1 MRQSVLPVQG
11 SITVQV
17 DQVGGDLQIVGWE
30 RPEIVAKT
38 DDDELS
44 LTTDGQAIHA
54 FSDGD
59 LILYVARQV
68 NLRILEVGG
77 DADLR
82 MLPGS
87 LEIINIGGD
96 LQMRNVGSVS
106 IKLVGG
112 DMSLRGSSGDLLA
125 ESIGGDASLHDIEGD
140 VNITVGADL
149 YLRGSDQNVMA
160 RVGADAALYLH
171 PKAGT
176 TVNVQAGSDILLRLP
191 SKVDAELKL
200 QGCDDESIRVDLP
213 GVKAVE
219 LGLFRSLVV
228 GTGAAS
234 ISLQAG
240 AEVIVTSR
248 DKEWENVAEFDPLGR
263 DGPFSPGEFPGLSSE
278 LHERISRRVEEATRR
293 ALEASQRAQEQSG
306 RVQQRVDSAMRRAED
321 KMRTAER
328 RSMHMGIKVGRFGAS
343 LAGNARPPSPSVPA
357 VPPATPRP
365 VAEPV
370 TDAERLVILKMLQ
383 DKKISLQDAEKLL
396 AALDGK

>member
-1 MRQSVLPVQG
+1 
-11 SITVQV
+11 
-17 DQVGGDLQIVGWE
+17 
-30 RPEIVAKT
+30 
-38 DDDELS
+38 
-44 LTTDGQAIHA
+44 
-54 FSDGD
+54 
-59 LILYVARQV
+59 
-68 NLRILEVGG
+68 
-77 DADLR
+77 
-82 MLPGS
+82 
-87 LEIINIGGD
+87 
-96 LQMRNVGSVS
+96 MRNVGSVS

-171 PKAGT
+171 PKAGA

-278 LHERISRRVEEATRR
+278 LHERISRKVEEATRR